1 MVARVRR
8 RGGYCSRLHLHGETS
23 TQRNLL
29 DANAIARGESL
40 GILARNVVE
49 GYRVGEHRSPF
60 RGFAIEF
67 AQHREYTLG
76 DDIRHL
82 DWKVLGRTD
91 RYYIKQ
97 YEQDT
102 NFVAQLV
109 VDGSES
115 MNYGSGKITKLHYAK
130 VLAACLAYLVLL
142 QRDAVALHV
151 FDTEMRDTMARTDNM
166 AKIHAIMD
174 RLAEFKATQQTRLGS
189 ALSDIARMT
198 KARGI
203 IVVISDLFDD
213 EAAFEKGIQ
222 QIRFGGSE
230 IVVFHVM
237 DPYELDFPFDGNVE
251 FVGLE
256 GLDRLRTN
264 PQAIRQSYLD
274 SVNGFRRRVQGI
286 CDRAGCHYILAN
298 TGVPLAETLSSYL
311 AFRHKVAAR

>member
-1 MVARVRR
+1 M
-8 RGGYCSRLHLHGETS
+8 EQTS
-23 TQRNLL
+23 SHRDLL
-29 DANAIARGESL
+29 DPDAIARGESL
-40 GILARNVVE
+40 GILARTIVE

-76 DDIRHL
+76 DDLRHL

-102 NFVAQLV
+102 NFVAQLLI
-109 VDGSES
+109 DGSES

-142 QRDAVALHV
+142 QRDSVALHV
-151 FDTEMRDTMARTDNM
+151 FDTEMRETMTRTDNIE
-166 AKIHAIMD
+166 KIHSIMA
-174 RLAEFKATQQTRLGS
+174 RLSAFQASRQTRLGS
-189 ALSDIARMT
+189 ALGDIVRMT
-198 KARGI
+198 KSRGI
-203 IVVISDLFDD
+203 VVVISDLFDD
-213 EAAFEKGIQ
+213 EEAFEKGVR

-230 IVVFHVM
+230 VVVFQIM
-237 DPYELDFPFDGNVE
+237 DPYELEFPFEGIVE

-256 GLDRLRTN
+256 DTLRIKTN
-264 PQAIRQSYLD
+264 PAAIRKSYLE
-274 SVNGFRRRVQGI
+274 SMNAFRRRMQGI
-286 CDRAGCHYILAN
+286 CDRSGCHYVLAN
-298 TGVPLAETLSSYL
+298 TRLPLGEMLSGYL

>member
-1 MVARVRR
+1 MEPTNVHRD
-8 RGGYCSRLHLHGETS
+8 
-23 TQRNLL
+23 LL
-29 DANAIARGESL
+29 DPEAIARGESL
-40 GILARNVVE
+40 GILARGVVE

-67 AQHREYTLG
+67 AQHREYTIG

-109 VDGSES
+109 IDGSES
-115 MNYGSGKITKLHYAK
+115 MNYGSGKLTKMQYAK
-130 VLAACLAYLVLL
+130 VLSASLAYLVLL

-151 FDTEMRDTMARTDNM
+151 FDTQMRETMTRTDNLG
-166 AKIHAIMD
+166 KIHTIMD
-174 RLAEFKATQQTRLGS
+174 RLAAFKATQETKLGT

-203 IVVISDLFDD
+203 IVVIGDLFDD
-213 EAAFEKGIQ
+213 EEAFEKGIQ

-230 IVVFHVM
+230 VVVFHIM
-237 DPYELDFPFDGNVE
+237 DPYELEFPFDGIVD
-251 FVGLE
+251 FIGLE
-256 GLDRLRTN
+256 NSGRLKTN
-264 PQAIRQSYLD
+264 PAAIRKSYLE
-274 SVNGFRRRVQGI
+274 SMNAFRRRVQGV
-286 CDRAGCHYILAN
+286 CDRSGCHYILAN
-298 TGVPLAETLSSYL
+298 TGLPLGEMLSSYL

>member
-1 MVARVRR
+1 MAT
-8 RGGYCSRLHLHGETS
+8 HP
-23 TQRNLL
+23 NLL
-29 DANAIARGESL
+29 DADTVARGEAL
-40 GILARNVVE
+40 GILAREVVE

-102 NFVAQLV
+102 NFVAQIVL
-109 VDGSES
+109 DGSES

-130 VLAACLAYLVLL
+130 ALAACFAYLVLV
-142 QRDAVALHV
+142 QRDSVALHV
-151 FDTEMRDTMARTDNM
+151 FDTEMRETITRTDNI
-166 AKIHAIMD
+166 AKIHSIMH
-174 RLAEFKATQQTRLGS
+174 RLADFKASQQTRLGP
-189 ALSDIARMT
+189 ALSDVARMT

-203 IVVISDLFDD
+203 IAIISDLFDD
-213 EAAFEKGIQ
+213 EAAFEKGLQ

-230 IVVFHVM
+230 VIVFHVM
-237 DPYELDFPFDGNVE
+237 DPYELEFPFDGTVE
-251 FVGLE
+251 FIGLE
-256 GLDRLRTN
+256 GAARMKTN
-264 PQAIRQSYLD
+264 PQGIRKSYLD
-274 SVNGFRRRVQGI
+274 AVNDFRKRMQLV
-286 CDRAGCHYILAN
+286 CDRANCHYILAN
-298 TGVPLAETLSSYL
+298 TRTPLAEMLSSYL

>member
-1 MVARVRR
+1 M
-8 RGGYCSRLHLHGETS
+8 EQTS
-23 TQRNLL
+23 SHRDLL
-29 DANAIARGESL
+29 DADAIARGESL
-40 GILARNVVE
+40 GILARTVVE

-109 VDGSES
+109 LDGSES
-115 MNYGSGKITKLHYAK
+115 MNYGSGKITKLQYAK
-130 VLAACLAYLVLL
+130 ALGACLAYLILL

-151 FDTEMRDTMARTDNM
+151 FDTEIRETMTRTDNI
-166 AKIHAIMD
+166 AKIHPIMD
-174 RLAEFKATQQTRLGS
+174 RLAALQATQPTRLGS
-189 ALSDIARMT
+189 ALGDVARTT

-203 IVVISDLFDD
+203 VVIISDLFDD
-213 EAAFEKGIQ
+213 EEAFEKGVQ

-230 IVVFHVM
+230 VVVFHVM
-237 DPYELDFPFDGNVE
+237 DPYELEFPFEGTVH
-251 FVGLE
+251 FIGLE
-256 GLDRLRTN
+256 ETQRMKTN
-264 PQAIRQSYLD
+264 PAAIRKSYLA
-274 SVNGFRRRVQGI
+274 SMNEFRRRVREI
-286 CDRAGCHYILAN
+286 CDRSGCHYVLAN
-298 TGVPLAETLSSYL
+298 TRFPLAEMLSGYL
-311 AFRHKVAAR
+311 AFRHKSAAR

>member
-1 MVARVRR
+1 MEPASSYRD
-8 RGGYCSRLHLHGETS
+8 
-23 TQRNLL
+23 LL
-29 DANAIARGESL
+29 DADAIARGESL
-40 GILARNVVE
+40 GILARTVVE

-67 AQHREYTLG
+67 AQHRPYTPG

-102 NFVAQLV
+102 NFVAQLL

-130 VLAACLAYLVLL
+130 VLAASLAYLILL

-151 FDTEMRDTMARTDNM
+151 FDTEMRETVTRTDNL
-166 AKIHAIMD
+166 AKIHPIMA
-174 RLAEFKATQQTRLGS
+174 RLAAFQASRQTRLRF
-189 ALSDIARMT
+189 ALGDIARMT

-203 IVVISDLFDD
+203 VVVISDLFDD
-213 EAAFEKGIQ
+213 EEAFEEGVR

-230 IVVFHVM
+230 VVVFHVM
-237 DPYELDFPFDGNVE
+237 DPYELDFPFEGIVE

-256 GLDRLRTN
+256 ETFRIKTTPAAIRKSYLEAMNAFRLRV
-264 PQAIRQSYLD
+264 R
-274 SVNGFRRRVQGI
+274 GI
-286 CDRAGCHYILAN
+286 CDRSGCHYVLAN
-298 TGVPLAETLSSYL
+298 TGLPLGEMLGGYL